1 MASYLEAV
9 QVAVG
14 DEEQKAETRSK
25 VERFLSAD
33 GVGPKLQ
40 QLLIEKQSKE
50 DNWVLLDYGH
60 YITQAGK
67 LISIV
72 NGCIIGLSLVV
83 G

>member
-50 DNWVLLDYGH
+50 DNWVLIVLDYGH
-60 YITQAGK
+60 YITQQAGK
-67 LISIV
+67 LTYT
-72 NGCIIGLSLVV
+72 
-83 G
+83 

>member
-50 DNWVLLDYGH
+50 DNWVLILDYGH
-60 YITQAGK
+60 YITQQAGK
-67 LISIV
+67 LI
-72 NGCIIGLSLVV
+72 
-83 G
+83 

>member
-50 DNWVLLDYGH
+50 DNWVLL
-60 YITQAGK
+60 
-67 LISIV
+67 
-72 NGCIIGLSLVV
+72 
-83 G
+83 